1 MSLFNIFKPEKSKR
15 KLEELK
21 EVLQFNPQYYKE
33 IEAIKLKRV
42 LKAYMKKTFF
52 SYIFNILILNL

>member
-21 EVLQFNPQYYKE
+21 DLLQFNPQYYKE

-42 LKAYMKKTFF
+42 LKAYM
-52 SYIFNILILNL
+52 